1 MENHIKCKCVLYRV
15 SLLHVIFCDL
25 ADRILHV
32 ISGNGTLKVPGPYV
46 DIPNTNRICKESI
59 CITRRERC
67 SGRRTAGAWLLI
79 LSANYRDLQH
89 NLSAFQRSDADVQ
102 SPHMCLNCTA

>member
-15 SLLHVIFCDL
+15 SLLHVIFCDI

-32 ISGNGTLKVPGPYV
+32 ISGNTF
-46 DIPNTNRICKESI
+46 IFCKNIKDSV
-59 CITRRERC
+59 CITHVERS
-67 SGRRTAGAWLLI
+67 SGRTTAGAWLLI

-89 NLSAFQRSDADVQ
+89 KLSAF
-102 SPHMCLNCTA
+102 